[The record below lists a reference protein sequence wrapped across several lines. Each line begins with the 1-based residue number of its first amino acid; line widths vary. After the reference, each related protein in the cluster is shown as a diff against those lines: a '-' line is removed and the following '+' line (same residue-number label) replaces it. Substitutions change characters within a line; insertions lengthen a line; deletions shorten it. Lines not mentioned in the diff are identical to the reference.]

1 MIDLKDWFPE
11 FFTSTHPV
19 PPSYMRHVDPEVLD
33 PRIEDIFRE
42 NNDLVST
49 VKMKNKWTHLDL
61 NTKSIY
67 GSFKSS
73 NNSSA
78 ILEVITQL

>member
-11 FFTSTHPV
+11 FFTSIHPV

-42 NNDLVST
+42 RGVIPVEILQGHSNPEKLCE
-49 VKMKNKWTHLDL
+49 KLKNEIILAHKLKWGP
-61 NTKSIY
+61 Y
-67 GSFKSS
+67 
-73 NNSSA
+73 
-78 ILEVITQL
+78 EE